1 MAKDKFVEG
10 KRFVSVPSDQ
20 FMEMLRDIG
29 GKVRDKGGSMTE
41 GVQGHETVV
50 NILPP
55 RKKTIVRVYTSI
67 AHGREAVRGCGD
79 DAVRVVVGYMVES
92 KKTEKLFIFKPITKG
107 RSIYRTAPT
116 KLPEEERVATFLN
129 RLRDAIRESY
139 AEASKWTSCQH
150 CNSPMTLRANKNTG
164 NSFYGCTGYP
174 VCLGTKPY
182 VEVQT

>member
-1 MAKDKFVEG
+1 VAKDKFVEG
-10 KRFVSVPSDQ
+10 KRFVLVPSDR

-29 GKVRDKGGSMTE
+29 SKVRDKGGTMTE
-41 GVQGHETVV
+41 EVHGDETVV
-50 NILPP
+50 NIRPP
-55 RKKTIVRVYTSI
+55 RKNTIVRVYTSI
-67 AHGREAVRGCGD
+67 AQGRRAVRECGD

-92 KKTEKLFIFKPITKG
+92 KRMEKIFVFKPITKG

-150 CNSPMTLRANKNTG
+150 CNSPMTLRANKSTG

-182 VEVQT
+182 VENQA